1 MHSDVN
7 QPSSCVYIV
16 YLTEHNYETR
26 FSFLNFYLSSSK
38 HLEFELG
45 NIEL

>member
-16 YLTEHNYETR
+16 SLTEQNYKTR
-26 FSFLNFYLSSSK
+26 FSFLNFYLSSLK

-45 NIEL
+45 SIEL